1 MSIRVFQEIM
11 AYLYTGVAR
20 ITYELIGKIAEL
32 AHFLGLEW
40 LYQQCIS
47 IIRQKEVNS
56 ANLGSCDK
64 KAKPRE
70 ALI

>member
-20 ITYELIGKIAEL
+20 ITYESIGEIAKL
-32 AHFLGLEW
+32 AQFLRLDR

-47 IIRQKEVNS
+47 IIRQK
-56 ANLGSCDK
+56 
-64 KAKPRE
+64 
-70 ALI
+70 